1 MKKLNNILSV
11 FMGSFIGDFIGHC
24 FSVYLFFQKHPEI
37 YARQSAP
44 WWVNVIPY
52 GIITV
57 VILTVLM
64 VAKIIIKHKKPTET
78 EKK

>member
-11 FMGSFIGDFIGHC
+11 FMGSFIGVFIGHC
-24 FSVYLFFQKHPEI
+24 FYVYSFFQKHTEI
-37 YARQSAP
+37 YAQQSFP
-44 WWVNVIPY
+44 WWASVIPY
-52 GIITV
+52 GIVTV

-64 VAKIIIKHKKPTET
+64 VAKIIIKHKKPTDT